1 MKHIVLFI
9 LGLLAASGYASA
21 QTVAPV
27 EKQVPYEPAFK
38 IRDGKQDE
46 RFLKAHAKFLER
58 IKRGPIGVLFVGD
71 SITAGWLRH
80 KELLA
85 KTSAP
90 LEVANFG
97 ISGDRTQH
105 VLWRLQNGEL
115 DITPPPKVVVLM
127 IGTNN
132 VRRDAPEE
140 IAKGVEAIVKLIR
153 EKLPTTKLLLLG
165 VLPMGVDPADR
176 RVAVDREKVTKLNAI
191 LKTLAKEPDVV
202 FHDMGAKFL
211 APDGKT
217 SDAMRPDGVHL
228 EPRGYEIWAESITPI
243 LAEMTK

>member
-1 MKHIVLFI
+1 VKQIILLL
-9 LGLLAASGYASA
+9 LGLLVTSAHASVP
-21 QTVAPV
+21 TTAPANP
-27 EKQVPYEPAFK
+27 KPHEPAIK

-46 RFLKAHAKFLER
+46 RFLNAHAKFLER
-58 IKRGPIGVLFVGD
+58 IKQGPIGVLFVGD
-71 SITAGWLRH
+71 SITAGWIRH

-85 KTSAP
+85 KTSTP

-132 VRRDAPEE
+132 VRRDEPAD
-140 IAKGVEAIVKLIR
+140 IAKGIEAIIKLIR
-153 EKLPTTKLLLLG
+153 EKLPTTKVLLLG
-165 VLPMGVDPADR
+165 VLPMGVDPADPK
-176 RVAVDREKVTKLNAI
+176 VAVDREKVTKLNAI
-191 LKTLAKEPDVV
+191 LKTFAKDPDLV

-211 APDGKT
+211 AAAGKT
-217 SDAMRPDGVHL
+217 SDAMRADGVHL

-243 LAEMTK
+243 IAEMTK